1 MAAAAAPAA
10 PPAPTSAAGA
20 EACFQCSTARADA
33 DSALPD
39 VLKGCHTASTWTEAQ
54 AFVPWYL
61 AMPCVQCSATPAN
74 AYGALPHISHQAFPQ
89 AVLQTHAVSTLKL
102 RQCTASSAA
111 PRPSTLTAQAR

>member
-10 PPAPTSAAGA
+10 PPAPASAAGA

-39 VLKGCHTASTWTEAQ
+39 ALQRCHTASTWTEAR

-61 AMPCVQCSATPAN
+61 AVLCLQCSTARAD
-74 AYGALPHISHQAFPQ
+74 AYGACHIFHTRLSR
-89 AVLQTHAVSTLKL
+89 K
-102 RQCTASSAA
+102 QCCK
-111 PRPSTLTAQAR
+111 PLL